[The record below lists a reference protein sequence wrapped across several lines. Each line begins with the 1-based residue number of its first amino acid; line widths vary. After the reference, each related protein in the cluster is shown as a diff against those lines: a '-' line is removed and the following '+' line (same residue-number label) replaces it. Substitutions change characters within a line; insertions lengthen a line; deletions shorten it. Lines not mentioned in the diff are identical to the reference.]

1 MKHPSCRYLYDYW
14 NRLRGT
20 AIAARRGDI
29 EPAEIRPVLGDAF
42 ILETLDSDT
51 YRFRLGGTRI
61 CSVYCREM
69 KGSNFVDLWGK
80 DDRQAI
86 VDVMTAISR
95 KGVAVSLGFNGHSDR
110 GQTLAFEAV
119 ILPLRHVGPTF
130 DRILGAIGPAD
141 RPYWLGVHPVVR
153 QDLTSLRLIAPE
165 EAPAAMPG
173 PAPAVPSTERRKA
186 AEIVTLSPGI
196 VRRGAFLVHDGG
208 KR

>member
-42 ILETLDSDT
+42 ILEVLDGDT
-51 YRFRLGGTRI
+51 YRFRLAGTRI

-69 KGSNFVDLWGK
+69 KGLNFVDLWGK
-80 DDRQAI
+80 DDRRAI
-86 VDVMTAISR
+86 TDVMTAISK

-119 ILPLRHVGPTF
+119 ILPLRHIGPTF
-130 DRILGAIGPAD
+130 DRIVGAIASAD
-141 RPYWLGVHPVVR
+141 RPYWLGVHPIVR
-153 QDLTSLRLIAPE
+153 QDMTSLRLIPPE
-165 EAPAAMPG
+165 EAATAMPG
-173 PAPAVPSTERRKA
+173 PMPASPPKLRRS
-186 AEIVTLSPGI
+186 AEVVHISSGI
-196 VRRGAFLVHDGG
+196 VRRGVFLVHDGG

>member
-20 AIAARRGDI
+20 AVAARRGDI

-42 ILETLDSDT
+42 ILEALDSET
-51 YRFRLGGTRI
+51 YRFRLAGTRI

-69 KGSNFVDLWGK
+69 KGQNFVDLWSK
-80 DDRQAI
+80 DDRRAI
-86 VDVMTAISR
+86 ADVMTAVSR
-95 KGVAVSLGFNGHSDR
+95 KGVVVSVGFNGHTDR
-110 GQTLAFEAV
+110 GQTLGFEAL

-130 DRILGAIGPAD
+130 DRIIGAIGPSD

-153 QDLTSLRLIAPE
+153 QDLTSLRIVTPE
-165 EAPAAMPG
+165 EASAAMPG
-173 PAPAVPSTERRKA
+173 PAPAAPPKQRRRAEVVP
-186 AEIVTLSPGI
+186 LSPGI

>member
-42 ILETLDSDT
+42 ILETIDKDT
-51 YRFRLGGTRI
+51 YRFRLAGTRI

-69 KGSNFVDLWGK
+69 KGLNFIDLWGK

-86 VDVMTAISR
+86 TDVMTAISR
-95 KGVAVSLGFNGHSDR
+95 KGVAVSVGFNGHSDR
-110 GQTLAFEAV
+110 GQTIAFEAV
-119 ILPLRHVGPTF
+119 ILPLRHTGPTF
-130 DRILGAIGPAD
+130 DRILGAIGTAD

-153 QDLTSLRLIAPE
+153 QDLTSLRMISPE
-165 EAPAAMPG
+165 EAAATMTG
-173 PAPAVPSTERRKA
+173 PAPAAPAMRRRS
-186 AEIVTLSPGI
+186 AEVVTMSPGI